1 MSQDGAITGFEIEL
15 QIFEAVTRGGV
26 RRVTWHV
33 SEQDEWVSVAATPGA
48 QLDYQDRGPGMVWR
62 RQVRLRLPVGA
73 ELMRVESEPARD
85 APKDP
90 LAYLWG
96 ARRGTERRVRRSYFR
111 VGEQG
116 KLLKLPDRT
125 G

>member
-1 MSQDGAITGFEIEL
+1 MSQGDAETGFEIEL
-15 QIFEAVTRGGV
+15 HIFEAVTRGGV

-33 SEQDEWVSVAATPGA
+33 SEQDDWVSVTATPGA
-48 QLDYQDRGPGMVWR
+48 LVENRDRGPGVVWR
-62 RQVRLRLPVGA
+62 TQVRLRLPLGA

-90 LAYLWG
+90 MAYLWG
-96 ARRGTERRVRRSYFR
+96 ARRGAERRVKRSYFQ

-116 KLLKLPDRT
+116 KLLKLPDRA